1 MESFEFNSVCEGQ
14 NYILKAIKTVE
25 GIFDNS
31 GLFDRMF
38 DRIKLLGYSKKKYK
52 QEQELFVSLLC
63 TCYGTNQSSVWI
75 LQDFQQLQIG
85 QQQLYVR

>member
-31 GLFDRMF
+31 GLFDCDSNAIESSF
-38 DRIKLLGYSKKKYK
+38 LGIARKKYK
-52 QEQELFVSLLC
+52 QEQELFFSLVC
-63 TCYGTNQSSVWI
+63 TYYGTNQSS
-75 LQDFQQLQIG
+75 L
-85 QQQLYVR
+85 